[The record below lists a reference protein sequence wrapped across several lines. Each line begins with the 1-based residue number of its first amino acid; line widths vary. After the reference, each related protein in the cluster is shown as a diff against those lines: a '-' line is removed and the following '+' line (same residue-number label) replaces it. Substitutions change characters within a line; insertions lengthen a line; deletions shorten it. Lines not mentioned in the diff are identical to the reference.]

1 MNQDRRFRVLLLGL
15 LAAAS
20 GYPLQGQDLT
30 PAQQKAADMRLPDLD
45 RSALEPD
52 KRGYSEVRPGER
64 NPFGLLSVPP
74 PETKEVEVMAAETE
88 EARIRR
94 ILGNMRI
101 SGVSGSPGSYR
112 VLLGPL
118 QIKEG
123 DTLPKLF
130 SDQAEVLRVKSITD
144 KEVILALR
152 EKDPSLPPRTI
163 GLSYDLKPRPV
174 SLLAGDFFR
183 KLVPFTPKGAPDLKP
198 LESSAV
204 KAMLKGA
211 EDGEMQSLTERSFE
225 MLGEL
230 DHRAT
235 DKTDEKSDK

>member
-1 MNQDRRFRVLLLGL
+1 MLR
-15 LAAAS
+15 
-20 GYPLQGQDLT
+20 GQELT
-30 PAQQKAADMRLPDLD
+30 PAQQKAADMRMPELD

-52 KRGYSEVRPGER
+52 KRGYSEVQLGER

-74 PETKEVEVMAAETE
+74 PEAKEVEIIAAETE

-101 SGVSGSPGSYR
+101 SGASGSPGNYC

-123 DTLPKLF
+123 DILPKLF

-144 KEVILALR
+144 KEIILTLR

-163 GLSYDLKPRPV
+163 GLSYDLKPRPS
-174 SLLAGDFFR
+174 SLLAGDFFK

-204 KAMLKGA
+204 KVMLKGA
-211 EDGEMQSLTERSFE
+211 EDGQMQSLTERSFE
-225 MLGEL
+225 MMGEL
-230 DHRAT
+230 DYRAT
-235 DKTDEKSDK
+235 EKSEENSSK